1 MANYENEKLEFA
13 VNIPISVTL
22 DTEPSRA
29 KLYEKTYKN
38 EDGSDYVAK
47 SYMIFAVGKK
57 LFFAPEKLFN
67 LLVGYRKGDTVTIT
81 KMQSPGQR
89 AVNWKVD
96 TGASASAQPVTNDV
110 VDIILRFEQKIESL
124 RQLILTVLHDKNP
137 KITLDQIPNE
147 AKPETTKGDEF
158 DKDLG
163 F

>member
-22 DTEPSRA
+22 DIEPSRA

-38 EDGSDYVAK
+38 EDGTDYVAK

-57 LFFAPEKLFN
+57 LFFAPEKLHN
-67 LLVGYRKGDTVTIT
+67 LLVAYKKGDTLTIT

-96 TGASASAQPVTNDV
+96 TGASILLPVTNDV